1 MEQSLK
7 QYFNE
12 CLATMPLCASYNN
25 DSYKERV
32 ERDCITI
39 ALLKL
44 SMK

>member
-12 CLATMPLCASYNN
+12 CLVAMPEYDNESW
-25 DSYKERV
+25 KERL
-32 ERDCITI
+32 ELDYITI

-44 SMK
+44 SMKYS

>member
-1 MEQSLK
+1 MEQNSLK

-12 CLATMPLCASYNN
+12 CLATMPSYNN

-32 ERDCITI
+32 ERDYISI

-44 SMK
+44 SMKY

>member
-12 CLATMPLCASYNN
+12 RLATMPLYNN

-39 ALLKL
+39 ALLQL
-44 SMK
+44 YMKY